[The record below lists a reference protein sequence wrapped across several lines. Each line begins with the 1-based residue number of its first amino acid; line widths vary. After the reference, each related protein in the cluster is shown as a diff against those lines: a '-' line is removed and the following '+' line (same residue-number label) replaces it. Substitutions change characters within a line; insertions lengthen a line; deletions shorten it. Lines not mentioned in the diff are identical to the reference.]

1 MIVLQPLLYQFLYAL
16 FQNPPKRPTSILAQL
31 HPHHFHHGGNGDVS
45 TLDWSEVPEGIL
57 HYEVP
62 HVSGD
67 GGEFLMMF

>member
-1 MIVLQPLLYQFLYAL
+1 M
-16 FQNPPKRPTSILAQL
+16 
-31 HPHHFHHGGNGDVS
+31 S

-67 GGEFLMMF
+67 GGDFLIMFGLKMMMEAGDRDGWYFF